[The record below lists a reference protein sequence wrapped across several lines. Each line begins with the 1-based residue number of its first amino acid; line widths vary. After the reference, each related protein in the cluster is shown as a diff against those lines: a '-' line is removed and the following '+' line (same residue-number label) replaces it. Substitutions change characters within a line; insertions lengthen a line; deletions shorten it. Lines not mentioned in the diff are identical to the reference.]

1 MGKLQDKIAIVTGAA
16 SGIGQACAELFAEE
30 GAKVVVV
37 ADIQDEPG
45 QKIADAIDGS
55 YLHVDV
61 SDPASVEAMIQ
72 GAVDRYG
79 RIDILMNNAGI
90 ESEPAL
96 TADSSIENWKRVT
109 SINLDGVYY
118 GMKYVLPV
126 MVAQKGGVILNTG
139 STMGL
144 NALPSMPAYSA
155 AKAGVIHLSKAVA
168 IEYAIYN
175 IRVNAICPSVVDTPL
190 LRKLIDSTPDPA
202 ATRAGFESMNP
213 MPGIV
218 TLEAVASA
226 ALFLVSDDSA
236 FITGVELPVD
246 GGYTAR

>member
-1 MGKLQDKIAIVTGAA
+1 MGKLQDKITIVTGAA
-16 SGIGQACAELFAEE
+16 SGIGRECAELFAEE
-30 GAKVVVV
+30 GAKVVV

-45 QKIADAIDGS
+45 QKIADALGGL

-61 SDPASVEAMIQ
+61 SDPASVETMIQ
-72 GAVDRYG
+72 STVDRYG

-90 ESEPAL
+90 DGELAL
-96 TADSSIENWKRVT
+96 TGDSSVENWKRVT
-109 SINLDGVYY
+109 SIDLDGVYY
-118 GMKYVLPV
+118 GMKYVIPV

-144 NALPSMPAYSA
+144 NALGAMPAYSA
-155 AKAGVIHLSKAVA
+155 AKAGVIHLSKIVA

-190 LRKLIDSTPDPA
+190 LRNLIASTPDPA
-202 ATRAGFESMNP
+202 AARAGFESLNP
-213 MPGIV
+213 IPGIV
-218 TLEAVASA
+218 TVEAVASA

-236 FITGVELPVD
+236 FITAVELPVD
-246 GGYTAR
+246 GGFTAR

>member
-1 MGKLQDKIAIVTGAA
+1 MGKLQDKITIVTGAA

-30 GAKVVVV
+30 GAKVVV

-45 QKIADAIDGS
+45 QKIADALGGM

-61 SDPASVEAMIQ
+61 SDPAAVEAMIQ
-72 GAVDRYG
+72 STVDRYG

-96 TADSSIENWKRVT
+96 TGDSSIENWKRVT
-109 SINLDGVYY
+109 AIDLDGVYY
-118 GMKYVLPV
+118 GMKYVIPV

-144 NALPSMPAYSA
+144 NALPSMPAYCA
-155 AKAGVIHLSKAVA
+155 AKAGVIHLSKVVA
-168 IEYAIYN
+168 IEYAIHN
-175 IRVNAICPSVVDTPL
+175 IRVNAICPAVVDTPL
-190 LRKLIDSTPDPA
+190 LKNLIASTPDPK

-213 MPGIV
+213 IPGIV
-218 TLEAVASA
+218 SLEAVASA

-236 FITGVELPVD
+236 FITAVELPVD
-246 GGYTAR
+246 GGFTAR

>member
-1 MGKLQDKIAIVTGAA
+1 MGKLQDKITIVTGAA
-16 SGIGQACAELFAEE
+16 SGIGQECAELFARE
-30 GAKVVVV
+30 GAKVLV

-45 QKIADAIDGS
+45 QKIADAVGGT

-61 SDPASVEAMIQ
+61 SDPASVEGMIQ
-72 GAVDRYG
+72 SAVDRYG

-109 SINLDGVYY
+109 AIDLDGVYY
-118 GMKYVLPV
+118 GMKYVIPV
-126 MVAQKGGVILNTG
+126 MVAQKGGVILNVG

-144 NALPSMPAYSA
+144 NALPTMPAYSA
-155 AKAGVIHLSKAVA
+155 AKAGVIHLSKVVA

-175 IRVNAICPSVVDTPL
+175 IRVNAICPGVVDTPL
-190 LRKLIDSTPDPA
+190 LRNLIANTPDPK
-202 ATRAGFESMNP
+202 ATRAGFEMMNP

-218 TLEAVASA
+218 SLEALTNA

-236 FITGVELPVD
+236 FITAVALPID

>member
-16 SGIGQACAELFAEE
+16 SGIGEACAELFAKE
-30 GAKVVVV
+30 GAKVVV

-45 QKIADAIDGS
+45 QRVADALDGTF
-55 YLHVDV
+55 LHVDV
-61 SDPASVEAMIQ
+61 SDPVSVEGMIR

-90 ESEPAL
+90 ESTPAP
-96 TADSSIENWKRVT
+96 TVVSSIENWKSVT
-109 SINLDGVYY
+109 AIDLDGVYY

-126 MVAQKGGVILNTG
+126 MVEQKGGVILNVG

-144 NALPSMPAYSA
+144 NAIPNMPAYSA
-155 AKAGVIHLSKAVA
+155 AKAGVIHLSKVVAVEHA
-168 IEYAIYN
+168 IHN

-190 LRKLIDSTPDPA
+190 LQNLIANAPNPEA
-202 ATRAGFESMNP
+202 ARAGFEMMNP

-218 TLEAVASA
+218 TLEAVANA
-226 ALFLVSDDSA
+226 ALFLVSDDSQ
-236 FITGVELPVD
+236 FITGVGLPID

>member
-1 MGKLQDKIAIVTGAA
+1 MGKLQDKITIVTGAA
-16 SGIGQACAELFAEE
+16 SGIGQECAELFAEE
-30 GAKVVVV
+30 GAKVVV

-45 QKIADAIDGS
+45 QKIADALGGL

-72 GAVDRYG
+72 SSVDRYG

-90 ESEPAL
+90 DGQPAL
-96 TADSSIENWKRVT
+96 TGDSSVENWKRVT

-118 GMKYVLPV
+118 GMKYVIPV

-144 NALPSMPAYSA
+144 NALGAMPAYSA
-155 AKAGVIHLSKAVA
+155 AKAGVIHLSKIVA
-168 IEYAIYN
+168 IEYATHN

-190 LRKLIDSTPDPA
+190 LRNLIASTPDPKGA
-202 ATRAGFESMNP
+202 RAGFESLNP
-213 MPGIV
+213 IPGIV
-218 TLEAVASA
+218 TVEAVASA

-236 FITGVELPVD
+236 FITAVELPVD
-246 GGYTAR
+246 GGFTAR

>member
-1 MGKLQDKIAIVTGAA
+1 MGKLQDKITIVTGAA
-16 SGIGQACAELFAEE
+16 SGIGEACAELFAKE
-30 GAKVVVV
+30 GAKVVV

-45 QKIADAIDGS
+45 QKIADALGGM

-61 SDPASVEAMIQ
+61 SDPTSVEAMIQ
-72 GAVDRYG
+72 SSVDRYG
-79 RIDILMNNAGI
+79 RIDILMNNAGV
-90 ESEPAL
+90 ESAPAL
-96 TADSSIENWKRVT
+96 TGDSSIEEWKRVT
-109 SINLDGVYY
+109 SIDLDGVYY
-118 GMKYVLPV
+118 GIKYVIPV

-144 NALPSMPAYSA
+144 NALPSMPAYCA
-155 AKAGVIHLSKAVA
+155 AKAGIIHLSKVVA
-168 IEYAIYN
+168 IEYAYHN

-190 LRKLIDSTPDPA
+190 LKGLIASTPDPK

-236 FITGVELPVD
+236 FITAVELPID
-246 GGYTAR
+246 GGFTAR